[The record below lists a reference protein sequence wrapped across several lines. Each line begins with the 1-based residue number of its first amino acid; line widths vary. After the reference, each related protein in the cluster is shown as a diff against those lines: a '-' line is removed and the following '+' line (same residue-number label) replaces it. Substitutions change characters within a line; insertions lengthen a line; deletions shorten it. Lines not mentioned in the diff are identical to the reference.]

1 MQRTDQELLSIG
13 ERVTEIIS
21 DPVFNLLYSEYR
33 DQAIEAFAT
42 SKPDETNI
50 REFEY
55 AKLQA
60 LGGFLS
66 HLVSYAETAER
77 IKLTAALNEQSDED

>member
-42 SKPDETNI
+42 SKPHETKL

-66 HLVSYAETAER
+66 HLVSQVEAAENA
-77 IKLTAALNEQSDED
+77 KMLSLLDDASDD